1 MSSLPIINL
10 SRNLSLFTVP
20 AAFGLSLLPH
30 LYAVSSAGFNVYDNS
45 YPRAYRDTL
54 MRDTSVP
61 KVRKQRILRAE
72 AASLN
77 GLETIGLFAAS
88 VLAGNYARLDTATLN
103 HLSIGYLVSRLAYT
117 LAYVLVQN
125 RRLSWLR
132 TAIWQVT
139 GLYIAL
145 FWIKAG
151 NKLLQDQ
158 APDAT

>member
-1 MSSLPIINL
+1 MSTPPPFSLDTTQ
-10 SRNLSLFTVP
+10 NLSLFTVP
-20 AAFGLSLLPH
+20 AAFGLCLLPH
-30 LYAVSSAGFNVYDNS
+30 LYAVGSAGFTVYDNS

-54 MRDTSVP
+54 MRNASIS
-61 KVRKQRILRAE
+61 KVKKQRILRAE

-103 HLSIGYLVSRLAYT
+103 HLSIGYLLSRVAYT
-117 LAYVLVQN
+117 LSYVLIQN

-139 GLYIAL
+139 AIYIAL

-151 NKLLQDQ
+151 FKLL
-158 APDAT
+158 